1 MVKADLDKET
11 RLAMQRVAREEMK
24 HRIYA
29 DILADMMVC
38 DIEGWDKMEYI
49 NELKTMLNTLG
60 NIHKQKKN
68 NKQNDRGFT
77 MV

>member
-11 RLAMQRVAREEMK
+11 RRAMQRVAREEMK

-38 DIEGWDKMEYI
+38 DIEGYDKLEYI
-49 NELKTMLNTLG
+49 IELQDMLNTLT
-60 NIHKQKKN
+60 KKT
-68 NKQNDRGFT
+68 K
-77 MV
+77 

>member
-1 MVKADLDKET
+1 MGRADLDKET
-11 RLAMQRVAREEMK
+11 RRVMQRVAREEMK

-29 DILADMMVC
+29 DILADMTVC

-60 NIHKQKKN
+60 NINKPKN
-68 NKQNDRGFT
+68 NKTNERI
-77 MV
+77 

>member
-1 MVKADLDKET
+1 MAKADLDDET

-29 DILADMMVC
+29 DILVDMMVC

-49 NELKTMLNTLG
+49 RELQNMLNNLT
-60 NIHKQKKN
+60 HKQN
-68 NKQNDRGFT
+68 ESI
-77 MV
+77 

>member
-1 MVKADLDKET
+1 MAKADLDNET

-38 DIEGWDKMEYI
+38 DIEGLDKMEYI
-49 NELKTMLNTLG
+49 RELQNMLNNLTKRE
-60 NIHKQKKN
+60 NESI
-68 NKQNDRGFT
+68 
-77 MV
+77 

>member
-1 MVKADLDKET
+1 MGKADLDIET
-11 RLAMQRVAREEMK
+11 KRAMQLVAREEMK

-49 NELKTMLNTLG
+49 RELQDMFNDLT
-60 NIHKQKKN
+60 QKK
-68 NKQNDRGFT
+68 Q
-77 MV
+77 

>member
-1 MVKADLDKET
+1 MVIEDLDKET
-11 RLAMQRVAREEMK
+11 RSAMQRVAREEMK

-49 NELKTMLNTLG
+49 IELQDMLNTLTKRE
-60 NIHKQKKN
+60 NESI
-68 NKQNDRGFT
+68 
-77 MV
+77 